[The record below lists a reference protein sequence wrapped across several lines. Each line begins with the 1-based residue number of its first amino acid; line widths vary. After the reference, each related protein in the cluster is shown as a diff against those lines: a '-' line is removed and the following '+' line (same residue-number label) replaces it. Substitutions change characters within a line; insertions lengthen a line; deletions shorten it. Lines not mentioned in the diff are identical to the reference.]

1 MVAIG
6 YIRVSTD
13 GQAEDGVSLAA
24 QREKIEAWAKL
35 HEEEEVLIF
44 EDAGMSGST
53 MSARGGLL
61 KALQEVCR
69 RRGALI
75 VYSLSRL
82 ARSTKD
88 TLAIS
93 EQLARSGA
101 ELVSL
106 SERIDTTTASGK
118 MVFRMLAVLTEF
130 ERDQVSER
138 TRAAMAHLRSSRRRF
153 SRYPPYGWDLDSDGE
168 LLVPNR
174 IEQAAIRKMRK
185 LRDKGLSFR
194 AIADRL
200 DALGISTKT
209 GRAGWSPKVVRATLR
224 RKPA

>member
-35 HEEEEVLIF
+35 HDEEEVLIF
-44 EDAGMSGST
+44 EDAGMSGSS
-53 MSARGGLL
+53 MSARDGLL

-88 TLAIS
+88 TLVIS

-118 MVFRMLAVLTEF
+118 MVFRMLAVLAEF

-138 TRAAMAHLRSSRRRF
+138 TRAAMAHLRSSRLRF
-153 SRYPPYGWDLDSDGE
+153 SRYPPYGWDLDRDGE
-168 LLVPNR
+168 VLVPNR
-174 IEQAAIRKMRK
+174 VEQAAIRKMRK

-194 AIADRL
+194 AIADQL

-224 RKPA
+224 RTLA